1 MSADRELS
9 AEAHVGTTPDQVGAV
24 LGDARL
30 ER

>member
-1 MSADRELS
+1 MSADRELR
-9 AEAHVGTTPDQVGAV
+9 AEAHVGATPDRVGAV